1 MKGFKMIQTLI
12 TPLSQFLPIF
22 VLLAIIF
29 VVALLLTKKKK
40 YTYAAQSF
48 MTKSERAFFFKLAEA
63 LPDFYVFP
71 QVALI
76 ELLKPLN
83 FPSKGKILAA
93 HVDFT
98 VFDKAL
104 NRCCVVELDGAT
116 HNSLK
121 QKQKDKERDEFLAQ
135 AGITVLRFKPASK
148 IDFDGLR
155 LQVENLLEKSAKM

>member
-1 MKGFKMIQTLI
+1 MKGFKMIQALI
-12 TPLSQFLPIF
+12 APLFQFLPIF
-22 VLLAIIF
+22 VFLAIVF
-29 VVALLLTKKKK
+29 AVALLFTKKKK
-40 YTYAAQSF
+40 YAYAAQSF
-48 MTKSERAFFFKLAEA
+48 MTKSERTFFFKLVEV
-63 LPDFYVFP
+63 LSDFYVFP

-93 HVDFT
+93 HVDFA

-104 NRCCVVELDGAT
+104 NRCCVIELDGAT

-121 QKQKDKERDEFLAQ
+121 QKQKDKERDDFLAQ

-148 IDFDGLR
+148 VDFDCLCR
-155 LQVENLLEKSAKM
+155 QVENLLEKSGKM

>member
-1 MKGFKMIQTLI
+1 MIQTLI
-12 TPLSQFLPIF
+12 APLFQFLPIF
-22 VLLAIIF
+22 VFLAIVF
-29 VVALLLTKKKK
+29 AVALLFAKKKK
-40 YTYAAQSF
+40 YAYAAQSF
-48 MTKSERAFFFKLAEA
+48 MTKSERAFFFKLTET

-93 HVDFT
+93 HVDFA

-104 NRCCVVELDGAT
+104 NRCCVIELDGAT

-121 QKQKDKERDEFLAQ
+121 QKQKDKERDDFLAQ
-135 AGITVLRFKPASK
+135 AGIAVLRYKSASK
-148 IDFDGLR
+148 TDFDALR
-155 LQVENLLEKSAKM
+155 LQVENLLEKNGKM